1 MFTWQVV
8 SKEHRSSQW
17 YMVGGALILALVL
30 WGIFMGM
37 YALSVVALLLA
48 GVAVFANNNTPDAT
62 EIAIDEN
69 GIMIW
74 QSFYD
79 WTQVSAY
86 AMQHDD
92 GRAILIRLYFRSA
105 NILFAT
111 RDIDLDPN
119 IPAKEIDNFLSQ
131 ILERRE
137 MKDVGFIEK
146 IVRGW

>member
-1 MFTWQVV
+1 M
-8 SKEHRSSQW
+8 
-17 YMVGGALILALVL
+17 
-30 WGIFMGM
+30 
-37 YALSVVALLLA
+37 
-48 GVAVFANNNTPDAT
+48 
-62 EIAIDEN
+62 
-69 GIMIW
+69 
-74 QSFYD
+74 
-79 WTQVSAY
+79 SAY